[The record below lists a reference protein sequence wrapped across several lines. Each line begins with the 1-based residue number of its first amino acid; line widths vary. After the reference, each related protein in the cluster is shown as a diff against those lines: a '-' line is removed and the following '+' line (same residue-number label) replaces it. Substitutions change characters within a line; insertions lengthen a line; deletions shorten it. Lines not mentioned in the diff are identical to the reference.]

1 MLIKFENY
9 LKFTKGLSEN
19 SIASYLE
26 DIKQFIS
33 WFHGDYSEINKFI
46 IYDYLSYLH
55 ENYDYSINTY
65 LRKISSLK
73 LFFSFLKL
81 KENPFNN
88 FDKPKREKKIPDVL
102 SVYDI
107 FKLLESPD
115 ENSFLGLRDKIILEL
130 LYATGLRVSELI
142 GLTVNDYDKHYGVL
156 KVFGKRKK
164 ERIVPLHIGIME
176 LLNNYLKN
184 VRPRFNKKRLNYIF
198 LSRNGNKLTR
208 QFIWQIIKKYAI
220 KSGISKNVYPHLI
233 RHSFATHLLERGA
246 DLRSIQTMLGH
257 SDISTTQIYTHVNML
272 QIKEQ
277 YFKLHPREIKEDK

>member
-1 MLIKFENY
+1 MLKKFENF
-9 LKFTKGLSEN
+9 LRFTKGLTEN
-19 SIASYLE
+19 SIISYLE

-33 WFHGDYSEINKFI
+33 WFHGDYDKINKYDL
-46 IYDYLSYLH
+46 YDYLSYLH
-55 ENYDYSINTY
+55 ENYTYSINTY

-81 KENPFNN
+81 KENPFND
-88 FDKPKREKKIPDVL
+88 FDAPKREKKIPDVL
-102 SVYDI
+102 SIYDI

-115 ENSFLGLRDKIILEL
+115 KNSFLGLRDRIILEL
-130 LYATGLRVSELI
+130 LYATGIRVSELI
-142 GLTVNDYDKHYGVL
+142 ELTVNDFDRHYGVI
-156 KVFGKRKK
+156 KVFGKRRK

-184 VRPRFNKKRLNYIF
+184 VRPKFNKKRLNFIF

-208 QFIWQIIKKYAI
+208 QFIWQIIKKYAN

-257 SDISTTQIYTHVNML
+257 SDISTTQIYTHVNMS

-277 YFKLHPREIKEDK
+277 FFKLHPREIKNK

>member
-142 GLTVNDYDKHYGVL
+142 GLTVNDYDKHYGVV

-164 ERIVPLHIGIME
+164 ERIVPLHINIME

-220 KSGISKNVYPHLI
+220 KSGVSKNVYPHLI

-257 SDISTTQIYTHVNML
+257 SDISTTQIYIHVNMS

-277 YFKLHPREIKEDK
+277 YFKLHPREIREDK